1 MATKA
6 EKVHAEEQRHG
17 PSPKTKKRAKAKKMR
32 AEKLVAPHE
41 TKHAGKKASYALET
55 TPAKGRPSRKSTR
68 SSANRAKPD
77 TNLTLR
83 EGRAKGS
90 PEARYGKS
98 RARTSRVRGSASAP
112 RA

>member
-17 PSPKTKKRAKAKKMR
+17 PSPKTKKRANAKKMR
-32 AEKLVAPHE
+32 AENRVAPHE
-41 TKHAGKKASYALET
+41 TKRAGKKASYARET
-55 TPAKGRPSRKSTR
+55 VPAKTRASRKSTR

-90 PEARYGKS
+90 PESRYRKS
-98 RARTSRVRGSASAP
+98 RARTSRVRGSTAA
-112 RA
+112 R